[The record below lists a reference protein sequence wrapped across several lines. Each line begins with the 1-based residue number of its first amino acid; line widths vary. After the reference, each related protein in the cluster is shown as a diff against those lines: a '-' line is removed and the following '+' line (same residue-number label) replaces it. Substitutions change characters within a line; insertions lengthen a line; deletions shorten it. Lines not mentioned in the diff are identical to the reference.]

1 MRLKTGEDI
10 ITQVTNET
18 SKTVEIINPMVILFK
33 RLETG
38 RAMILMSPWIPIEIV
53 CDNSTVID
61 TNNIIS
67 TMKPRQSLIDHYIET
82 VERMSEIV
90 IDENEIEMS
99 SLDDED
105 EEEYDEEEF
114 QTKDKKQLH

>member
-82 VERMSEIV
+82 IERMSEIV

-114 QTKDKKQLH
+114 QSKDKKQLH